1 VSDEEAVS
9 NALALAGVTA
19 VLRGLLND
27 GLITHNV
34 SGALGSTVTVTALA
48 PDRLTSSNGEDTQLN
63 LFLHRVTPNQ
73 GWRNEGLPS
82 RDGSGRVRLSNPAL
96 ALDLHYLVSAYGS
109 EDLQA
114 EILLGYAMQ
123 LFHESPVLD
132 RRVIAGALNPPPEIS
147 ATLPP
152 ALRALSSCGLADQ
165 IEQIK
170 ITPEYLSTEEMSKLW
185 TAAQAHY
192 RPAAAY
198 LASVVLIESTL
209 PAQAPLPVLSRGPID
224 AGRDRGVV
232 VEPSLLVPFP
242 TIDSVAPRDLQPVA
256 SVGSVVDVAG
266 HHLGGTDRSVLL
278 SSARFLIDQQVSA
291 TLDTSDTRA
300 EFSVPTLPVGIY
312 QLAVRVVR
320 PSETEPRT
328 SNYLALVVGPVVTS
342 ALPMSVAR
350 DQTGRATITL
360 GCRPEVRPGQRAS
373 LLLGVQEV
381 IAESFTSATETL
393 TFQCEAAPIG
403 DHLVRL
409 RVDGIDSPILDRASS
424 PPTFLNSRITI
435 T

>member
-1 VSDEEAVS
+1 VSS
-9 NALALAGVTA
+9 ALALAGVTA
-19 VLRGLLND
+19 VLRDVLND
-27 GLITHNV
+27 RLIHHNV
-34 SGALGSTVTVTALA
+34 SGALGSTVTVSALA
-48 PDRLTSSNGEDTQLN
+48 PDRLAPSTGEGTQLN

-82 RDGSGRVRLSNPAL
+82 RDGSGRLRLSNPPL

-123 LFHESPVLD
+123 FFHETPVLD
-132 RRVIAGALNPPPEIS
+132 RRVIVGALNPPPEIG

-165 IEQIK
+165 LEQIK

-192 RPAAAY
+192 RPTAAY

-209 PAQAPLPVLSRGPID
+209 PAQAPLPVLSRGPLD
-224 AGRDRGVV
+224 AARRDRGVV
-232 VEPSLLVPFP
+232 VEPNLLVPFP
-242 TIDSVAPRDLQPVA
+242 TIESVSLRDLQPVA
-256 SVGSVVDVAG
+256 AVGSVVDVAG

-291 TLDTSDTRA
+291 TPDTSDTRVV
-300 EFSVPTLPVGIY
+300 FSVPTLPVGIY

-328 SNYLALVVGPVVTS
+328 SNQLPLVVGPVVTS
-342 ALPMSVAR
+342 ALPASVAR

-381 IAESFTSATETL
+381 IAEPFTSATGTL

-409 RVDGIDSPILDRASS
+409 RVDGIDSPILNRAIS
-424 PPTFLNSRITI
+424 PPAFLNSRITI